1 MPKELHEYNLS
12 TDHFKQPEV
21 IKNREAVGLL
31 IARLILLEPGTNPN
45 RPDMG
50 VGLVSHFRE
59 MFPNDLPS
67 LKRRLYNQLSTYLPQ
82 YANAEIE
89 LTAAPNDQLEFKI
102 TIDENVFKYVTV
114 EQEDNKVTLTQLL
127 QTQ

>member
-1 MPKELHEYNLS
+1 MPKELHEYNIS
-12 TDHFKQPEV
+12 TDDFNQPQV
-21 IKNREAVGLL
+21 VKNREAVGLL
-31 IARLILLEPGTNPN
+31 IARLILLEPGTNPT
-45 RPDMG
+45 RPEMG

-59 MFPNDLPS
+59 MFPENLAA
-67 LKRRLYNQLSTYLPQ
+67 LKKRLYEQLSKYLPE

-102 TIDENVFKYVTV
+102 TIGEEVFKYVTV
-114 EQEDNKVTLTQLL
+114 EQEDNKVTLTELL

>member
-1 MPKELHEYNLS
+1 
-12 TDHFKQPEV
+12 
-21 IKNREAVGLL
+21 
-31 IARLILLEPGTNPN
+31 
-45 RPDMG
+45 MG

-59 MFPNDLPS
+59 MFPDDLPS